1 MLDDDGIDWNDVNTS
16 DDCGGDAAP
25 DTNVDDAD
33 IGEGGDGG
41 GDRGTPELNVVAGG
55 ARERP
60 ELNVAGG
67 EGGNV

>member
-25 DTNVDDAD
+25 DTNVDDAN

-41 GDRGTPELNVVAGG
+41 GELNVVAGG